1 MNFIIQLLIFLIILT
16 ALGVG
21 GYFIYKN
28 YFEKKSSSQ
37 PTSQPTSQQSS
48 SQQSSSNDCNKGP
61 QRKLMGHTCQD
72 IASIK
77 FSINDKP
84 TVFEIIGNNQQNVF
98 MKQKGIDFTN
108 LGYKYEGEDCWFE
121 PLENCIRST
130 CLNQNLNPR
139 DVAICKI
146 KYMLNN
152 YGPSIAFDP
161 WVDKT
166 ALRYNIN
173 KSELGL

>member
-1 MNFIIQLLIFLIILT
+1 MDFIIQLLIFLIILT
-16 ALGVG
+16 VLGIG
-21 GYFIYKN
+21 GYIFYKN
-28 YFEKKSSSQ
+28 FIEKSSSQ
-37 PTSQPTSQQSS
+37 STSQPSSS
-48 SQQSSSNDCNKGP
+48 SQQSSSNVCNKGP
-61 QRKLMGHTCQD
+61 QQKLMGHTCRD

-77 FSINDKP
+77 FSVNDKP
-84 TVFEIIGNNQQNVF
+84 NVFEMIGNNEQNVF
-98 MKQKGIDFTN
+98 MKQKGIDFSE
-108 LGYKYEGEDCWFE
+108 LGYKYNGEECWFE
-121 PLENCIRST
+121 PLGNCVSST

-152 YGPSIAFDP
+152 YGPSILFDP

-166 ALRYNIN
+166 ANRYNIN